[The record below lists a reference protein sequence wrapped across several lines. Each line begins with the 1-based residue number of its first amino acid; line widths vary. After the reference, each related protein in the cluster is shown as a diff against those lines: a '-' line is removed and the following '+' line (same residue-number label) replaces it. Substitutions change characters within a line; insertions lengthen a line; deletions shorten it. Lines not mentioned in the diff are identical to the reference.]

1 MIRTLIGIVKTYLTD
16 YPMEVV
22 EVSNGYV
29 QYFPE
34 DHVWRLY
41 KKDGSFDRELSE
53 ATSSLSEIASI
64 IGL

>member
-22 EVSNGYV
+22 EVNNGYV

-41 KKDGSFDRELSE
+41 KKEGSFDRELSE
-53 ATSSLSEIASI
+53 ATSSLSEITSI

>member
-1 MIRTLIGIVKTYLTD
+1 
-16 YPMEVV
+16 MEVV
-22 EVSNGYV
+22 EVNNGYV

-41 KKDGSFDRELSE
+41 KKEGSFDRELSE

>member
-22 EVSNGYV
+22 EVNNGYV

-41 KKDGSFDRELSE
+41 KKEGSFDRELSE
-53 ATSSLSEIASI
+53 ATSSLAEIASI

>member
-22 EVSNGYV
+22 EVNNGYV

-41 KKDGSFDRELSE
+41 KKEGSFDRELSE
-53 ATSSLSEIASI
+53 APSSLSEIASI
-64 IGL
+64 IGR

>member
-22 EVSNGYV
+22 EVNNGYV

-41 KKDGSFDRELSE
+41 NKEGSFDRELSE

>member
-1 MIRTLIGIVKTYLTD
+1 MIRTLIETVNTYLTD
-16 YPMEVV
+16 YPLEVV
-22 EVSNGYV
+22 EVKNGYV
-29 QYFPE
+29 QYFPV

-53 ATSSLSEIASI
+53 AVSSLSEIASI

>member
-1 MIRTLIGIVKTYLTD
+1 MIRTLIGTVKTYLTD
-16 YPMEVV
+16 YPMDVV
-22 EVSNGYV
+22 EVKNGYV

-41 KKDGSFDRELSE
+41 KKDGRFDRELSE
-53 ATSSLSEIASI
+53 ATYPLSEIASI

>member
-1 MIRTLIGIVKTYLTD
+1 MIRMLIGIVKTYLTD
-16 YPMEVV
+16 YPLEAV
-22 EVSNGYV
+22 EVKNGYV

-53 ATSSLSEIASI
+53 AVSSLSEIASI